1 MRIGAALKV
10 GVVAFVGSMLAC
22 SGGVDSASE
31 ASRSTRSAIIGGTR
45 ASSYE
50 EAALVGMYQNGQL
63 YAYCSASVIAPKVV
77 LTAGHCVD
85 GTTAWVIKTPYASGQ
100 SAHASSGATFD
111 WAENGATTVNP
122 NHHDIGL
129 IFLDTPIT
137 LTQYPVLA
145 TQPLADGK
153 TVVNIGRINNGTL
166 STTDLYVSPAIP
178 IHDGAADGFPFDY
191 GANDVIESGDS
202 GGPDE
207 VLNTTP
213 HLIVAV
219 NSGAGSGSE
228 VLARVD
234 LLNTWILGQIAS
246 HGGGG
251 GGSPPPVDAG
261 SAPPP
266 PPPDAGGG
274 GGGGGGHDAGSGG
287 GAVDSGGG
295 AAPGDPPATDTDAG
309 SGGSGASP
317 EDVPFAQTSR
327 ASGCAMSTTTATASD
342 TAILALAV
350 VLLAGLGARARR
362 RRARHA
368 H

>member
-22 SGGVDSASE
+22 SGGVDSAGES
-31 ASRSTRSAIIGGTR
+31 SRSTRSAIIGGTR

-153 TVVNIGRINNGTL
+153 TLVNIGRINNGTL

-234 LLNTWILGQIAS
+234 LLNTWILGQIAA

-251 GGSPPPVDAG
+251 GGSPPPADAG
-261 SAPPP
+261 GAPPP

-274 GGGGGGHDAGSGG
+274 GGGGGHDAGGGG

-317 EDVPFAQTSR
+317 DDVPFAQSSR
-327 ASGCAMSTTTATASD
+327 AGGCAMSTTTATASD
-342 TAILALAV
+342 SAILALAV

-362 RRARHA
+362 RRMRHA